1 MARSWRNWSGSIAFA
16 PRRIECPRDEDAIC
30 ALVADACASDR
41 TLRVVGAGHSSSDIV
56 RCDDTLV
63 SLRHF
68 KGIVSADRGACE
80 ATVRAGSTLA
90 DLGRELYTHD
100 LAMPNY

>member
-1 MARSWRNWSGSIAFA
+1 MAQSWRNWSGSIAFA
-16 PRRIECPRDEDAIC
+16 PQRIECPRDEDALC
-30 ALVADACASDR
+30 ALVRDARAR
-41 TLRVVGAGHSSSDIV
+41 GGTLRVVGAGHSSSDIV

-68 KGIVSADRGACE
+68 KGVVSVERGACE

-90 DLGRELYTHD
+90 DLGSALYAH
-100 LAMPNY
+100 